1 MPMRACTMDRFRAFW
16 REIETVSMQRQRA
29 TAIAI
34 TQRQALRARLIVAS
48 GLLLSTALLLLL
60 ISP

>member
-1 MPMRACTMDRFRAFW
+1 MPIRACTVGRIRAFCG
-16 REIETVSMQRQRA
+16 EIETVSMQRQRA

-34 TQRQALRARLIVAS
+34 TQRQAFKARLIVAS

>member
-1 MPMRACTMDRFRAFW
+1 MDRFRAFW

-34 TQRQALRARLIVAS
+34 TQRQALKARLIVAS